1 METQL
6 SQSFRVTELSDKD
19 LQSVVNLIADIVV
32 NEFNIQLKLDGF
44 DSDLQNLYQ
53 HYNKD
58 NGGCFWV
65 AKKVDNNNINSNINS
80 NNQIV
85 GTAAIRNLRQP
96 ASTCELKRMFV
107 LKGYR
112 GLGIGQMM
120 LDVVFDYAKK
130 SGYSNIYLYSSK
142 DLQTAR
148 KLYLKN
154 GFVSIPR
161 YNDDYRADVF
171 MARKL

>member
-1 METQL
+1 M
-6 SQSFRVTELSDKD
+6 SQSFRVRELSDND
-19 LQSVVNLIADIVV
+19 LESVVNLIADIVV

-44 DSDLQNLYQ
+44 DSDLLNLYQ

-65 AKKVDNNNINSNINS
+65 VKKVDNDNNNS

-85 GTAAIRNLRQP
+85 GTAAIRNLKQLV
-96 ASTCELKRMFV
+96 STCELKRMFV
-107 LKGYR
+107 LKRYR
-112 GLGIGQMM
+112 GVGIGQMM

-130 SGYSNIYLYSSK
+130 TGYSNIYLYSSK

-154 GFVSIPR
+154 GFGNIPR

>member
-1 METQL
+1 MP
-6 SQSFRVTELSDKD
+6 QSFRVRELSDND
-19 LQSVVNLIADIVV
+19 LESVVNIIADIVV
-32 NEFNIQLKLDGF
+32 NEFKIQLKLDGF
-44 DSDLQNLYQ
+44 DSDLLNLYQ

-65 AKKVDNNNINSNINS
+65 VNKVDNNNNSNSNS

-85 GTAAIRNLRQP
+85 GTVAIRNLRQYL
-96 ASTCELKRMFV
+96 STCELKRMFV
-107 LKGYR
+107 LKRYR

-120 LDVVFDYAKK
+120 LDVVFNYAKK
-130 SGYSNIYLYSSK
+130 LGYSNIYLYSSK
-142 DLQTAR
+142 NLQTAR

>member
-1 METQL
+1 M
-6 SQSFRVTELSDKD
+6 RELSDND
-19 LQSVVNLIADIVV
+19 LESVVNLIADIVA

-65 AKKVDNNNINSNINS
+65 AKKVDNNNSNINS

-107 LKGYR
+107 LKRYR

>member
-1 METQL
+1 V
-6 SQSFRVTELSDKD
+6 RELSEND
-19 LQSVVNLIADIVV
+19 LESVVNLIAYIVV
-32 NEFNIQLKLDGF
+32 NEFNIHLKLDGF
-44 DSDLQNLYQ
+44 DSDLLNLYQ

-58 NGGCFWV
+58 NGGCFLV
-65 AKKVDNNNINSNINS
+65 AEKVVNSSSSSSS

-96 ASTCELKRMFV
+96 VSTCELKRMFV
-107 LKGYR
+107 LKRYR
-112 GLGIGQMM
+112 RLGIGQMM
-120 LDVVFDYAKK
+120 LNVVFDYAKK

-142 DLQTAR
+142 DLQAAG

-171 MARKL
+171 MAKKL

>member
-1 METQL
+1 MP
-6 SQSFRVTELSDKD
+6 QSFRVRELSDND
-19 LQSVVNLIADIVV
+19 LESVVNLIADIVV
-32 NEFNIQLKLDGF
+32 NEFKIQLKLDGF
-44 DSDLQNLYQ
+44 DSDLPNLYQ

-65 AKKVDNNNINSNINS
+65 VNKVDNNSNSNSNS
-80 NNQIV
+80 QIV
-85 GTAAIRNLRQP
+85 GTVAIRNLGQP
-96 ASTCELKRMFV
+96 LSTCELKRMFV
-107 LKGYR
+107 LKRYR

-120 LDVVFDYAKK
+120 LDVVFNYAKK
-130 SGYSNIYLYSSK
+130 LGYSNIYLYSSK

>member
-1 METQL
+1 MP
-6 SQSFRVTELSDKD
+6 QSFRVRKLSYDD
-19 LQSVVNLIADIVV
+19 LETVVSLIGDIVV
-32 NEFNIQLKLDGF
+32 NEFNIPLQLDGF
-44 DSDLQNLYQ
+44 DSDLLHLNQ

-65 AKKVDNNNINSNINS
+65 VEKVDNNDT
-80 NNQIV
+80 QIV
-85 GTAAIRNLRQP
+85 GTAAIRILRQFV
-96 ASTCELKRMFV
+96 STCELKRMFV
-107 LKGYR
+107 LKSHR
-112 GLGIGQMM
+112 GLGIGQML
-120 LDVVFDYAKK
+120 LDVVLDYAKK

-142 DLQTAR
+142 DLQAAR

-154 GFVSIPR
+154 GFSNIPR

>member
-1 METQL
+1 M
-6 SQSFRVTELSDKD
+6 SDKD
-19 LQSVVNLIADIVV
+19 IESVLNLIADIVV

-44 DSDLQNLYQ
+44 DSDLKNLYQ
-53 HYNKD
+53 HYNKV

-65 AKKVDNNNINSNINS
+65 AKKVDNSNSNCNS

-85 GTAAIRNLRQP
+85 GTAAVRNLRQP

-107 LKGYR
+107 LRKYR

>member
-1 METQL
+1 L
-6 SQSFRVTELSDKD
+6 PQSFRVRELSDNN
-19 LQSVVNLIADIVV
+19 LETVVNLIADIVV

-44 DSDLQNLYQ
+44 DSDLLNISQ

-58 NGGCFWV
+58 NGGYFWV
-65 AKKVDNNNINSNINS
+65 VEKVDNN

-85 GTAAIRNLRQP
+85 GTVAIRTLRQFV
-96 ASTCELKRMFV
+96 STCELKRMFL
-107 LKGYR
+107 LKRVR

-130 SGYSNIYLYSSK
+130 SGYSNIYLYSSR

-154 GFVSIPR
+154 GFVDIPR

>member
-1 METQL
+1 L
-6 SQSFRVTELSDKD
+6 PQSFRVRELSDNN
-19 LQSVVNLIADIVV
+19 LETVVNLIADIVV

-44 DSDLQNLYQ
+44 DSDLLHVNQ
-53 HYNKD
+53 HYNRD
-58 NGGCFWV
+58 NCGCFWV
-65 AKKVDNNNINSNINS
+65 AEKVDKN

-85 GTAAIRNLRQP
+85 GTVAIRILRQFV
-96 ASTCELKRMFV
+96 STCELKRMFV
-107 LKGYR
+107 LKHYR

-120 LDVVFDYAKK
+120 LDIVLDYAKK

-142 DLQTAR
+142 DLRAAR

-154 GFVSIPR
+154 GFAEIPR

>member
-1 METQL
+1 MP
-6 SQSFRVTELSDKD
+6 QSFRVRELSDND
-19 LQSVVNLIADIVV
+19 LESVVNIIADIVV
-32 NEFNIQLKLDGF
+32 NEFKIQLKLDGF
-44 DSDLQNLYQ
+44 DSDLLNLYQ

-65 AKKVDNNNINSNINS
+65 VNKVDNNNNSNSNS

-85 GTAAIRNLRQP
+85 GTVAIRNLRQYL
-96 ASTCELKRMFV
+96 STCELKRRFV
-107 LKGYR
+107 LKRYR

-120 LDVVFDYAKK
+120 LDVVFNYAKK
-130 SGYSNIYLYSSK
+130 LGYSNIYLYSSK

>member
-1 METQL
+1 MP
-6 SQSFRVTELSDKD
+6 QSFRVTELSDKD
-19 LQSVVNLIADIVV
+19 IESVLNLIADIVV
-32 NEFNIQLKLDGF
+32 NEFDIQLKLDGF

-53 HYNKD
+53 HYNKV

-65 AKKVDNNNINSNINS
+65 AKKVDNSNSNCNS

-85 GTAAIRNLRQP
+85 GTAAVRNLRQP

-107 LKGYR
+107 LRKYR

>member
-1 METQL
+1 LT
-6 SQSFRVTELSDKD
+6 QSFRVRELSDND
-19 LQSVVNLIADIVV
+19 LESVVNLIADIVA

-44 DSDLQNLYQ
+44 DSDLLNLHQ

-65 AKKVDNNNINSNINS
+65 AKKVDNNDNNNNSNS

-96 ASTCELKRMFV
+96 VSTCELKRMFV
-107 LKGYR
+107 SKRYR

-120 LDVVFDYAKK
+120 LDVVLDYAKK
-130 SGYSNIYLYSSK
+130 SGYSNMYLYSSK
-142 DLQTAR
+142 DLQAAR

-154 GFVSIPR
+154 GFFSIPR

-171 MARKL
+171 MAKTL

>member
-1 METQL
+1 M
-6 SQSFRVTELSDKD
+6 
-19 LQSVVNLIADIVV
+19 VV

-44 DSDLQNLYQ
+44 DSDLLHLNQ
-53 HYNKD
+53 HYNKN

-65 AKKVDNNNINSNINS
+65 VERDDTTANY
-80 NNQIV
+80 QIV
-85 GTAAIRNLRQP
+85 GTGAIRNLSQFV
-96 ASTCELKRMFV
+96 STCELKRMF
-107 LKGYR
+107 LSKKYR

-154 GFVSIPR
+154 GFVNIRR

>member
-1 METQL
+1 MP
-6 SQSFRVTELSDKD
+6 QSFRVRELSDND
-19 LQSVVNLIADIVV
+19 SEYVVNLIADIVV

-44 DSDLQNLYQ
+44 DSDLLNLCQ

-65 AKKVDNNNINSNINS
+65 AKKVDSNNNDNS

-85 GTAAIRNLRQP
+85 GTAAIRNLRQLV
-96 ASTCELKRMFV
+96 STCELKRMFV
-107 LKGYR
+107 LKMYR

-142 DLQTAR
+142 DLQALLT
-148 KLYLKN
+148 
-154 GFVSIPR
+154 
-161 YNDDYRADVF
+161 
-171 MARKL
+171 

>member
-1 METQL
+1 MP
-6 SQSFRVTELSDKD
+6 QSFRVRELSDND
-19 LQSVVNLIADIVV
+19 LESVVNLIADIVV
-32 NEFNIQLKLDGF
+32 NEFKIQLKLDGL
-44 DSDLQNLYQ
+44 DSDLPNLYQ

-65 AKKVDNNNINSNINS
+65 VNKVDNNSNSNSNS
-80 NNQIV
+80 QIV
-85 GTAAIRNLRQP
+85 GTVAIRNLRQP
-96 ASTCELKRMFV
+96 LSTCELKRMFV
-107 LKGYR
+107 LKRYR

-120 LDVVFDYAKK
+120 LDVVFNYAKK
-130 SGYSNIYLYSSK
+130 LGYSNIYLYSSR

>member
-1 METQL
+1 L
-6 SQSFRVTELSDKD
+6 PQSFRVRELSDND
-19 LQSVVNLIADIVV
+19 LESVVNLIADIVV

-44 DSDLQNLYQ
+44 DSDLLNLYQ

-65 AKKVDNNNINSNINS
+65 AKKVDNNNNNNNS

-96 ASTCELKRMFV
+96 VSTCELKRMFV
-107 LKGYR
+107 LKRYR